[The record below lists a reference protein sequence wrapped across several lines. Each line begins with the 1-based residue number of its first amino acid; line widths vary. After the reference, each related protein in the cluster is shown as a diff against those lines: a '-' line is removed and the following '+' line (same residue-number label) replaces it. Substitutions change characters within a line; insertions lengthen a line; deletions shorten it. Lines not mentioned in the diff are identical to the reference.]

1 MAFVDEVLKSIYG
14 LRVILYNVSA
24 WMAEKSGALLVDV
37 LVCMMQIYVN
47 ILYLFNYALERLL
60 RGYGYVVSDII
71 YFIDYVV
78 ERGSDKYIAYVVS
91 KAVLDNMIRSFVRK
105 LVSEVKVN
113 FIALSLILFNE
124 YDDVE
129 YR

>member
-1 MAFVDEVLKSIYG
+1 M
-14 LRVILYNVSA
+14 
-24 WMAEKSGALLVDV
+24 
-37 LVCMMQIYVN
+37 
-47 ILYLFNYALERLL
+47 